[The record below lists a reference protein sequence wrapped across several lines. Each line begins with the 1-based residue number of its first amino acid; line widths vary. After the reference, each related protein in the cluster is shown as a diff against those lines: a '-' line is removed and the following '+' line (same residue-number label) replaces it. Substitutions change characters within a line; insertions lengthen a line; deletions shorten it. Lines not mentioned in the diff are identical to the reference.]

1 MFYFVFA
8 GLSLI
13 PASQFVAQVSTFRL
27 PIVGILSLV
36 AIITTT
42 HCTVHHHAQVAV
54 VWASAC
60 ATYLYYMTGTD
71 MFSWSVGQSVS
82 RSVSQSVGRSTFSH
96 RPR

>member
-1 MFYFVFA
+1 VFYFVFA

-13 PASQFVAQVSTFRL
+13 PASQFVAQVSTFCL

-60 ATYLYYMTGTD
+60 ATNLYYMTGMD
-71 MFSWSVGQSVS
+71 MFGWSVGQSVS
-82 RSVSQSVGRSTFSH
+82 RSVG
-96 RPR
+96 